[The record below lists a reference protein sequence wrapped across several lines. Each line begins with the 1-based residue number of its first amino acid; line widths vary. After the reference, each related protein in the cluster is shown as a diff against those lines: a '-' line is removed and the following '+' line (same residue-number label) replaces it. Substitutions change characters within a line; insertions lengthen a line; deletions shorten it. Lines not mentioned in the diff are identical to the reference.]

1 MSSLRVLVVDDS
13 LITVKKIT
21 GILSEL
27 GHSVVGT
34 AGTGAGAVSAYRDL
48 KPDMVTMD
56 ITMPDMDGV
65 EATRLIIEEFPNA
78 TIIMVTSHGQERML
92 FNSLEAGAKGY
103 LLKPLKKDKLESI
116 IEKAKSRGV

>member
-21 GILSEL
+21 GMLAEL
-27 GHSVVGT
+27 GHAVVGT
-34 AGTGAGAVSAYRDL
+34 AGTGAGAVDAYREL
-48 KPDMVTMD
+48 KPDLVTMD

-65 EATRLIIEEFPNA
+65 EATRLIIEEFAEA
-78 TIIMVTSHGQERML
+78 TIIMITSHGQERML

-103 LLKPLKKDKLESI
+103 LLKPLKKAKLESI
-116 IEKAKSRGV
+116 IEKAKTRDA

>member
-21 GILSEL
+21 AMLGEL
-27 GHSVVGT
+27 GHEVVGT
-34 AGTGAGAVSAYRDL
+34 AGTGAGAVDAYRQLTPDL
-48 KPDMVTMD
+48 VTMD

-65 EATRLIIEEFPNA
+65 EATKLIIEEFPDA
-78 TIIMVTSHGQERML
+78 TVVMITSHGQERML

-103 LLKPLKKDKLESI
+103 LLKPLKREKLESI
-116 IEKAKSRGV
+116 IEKAKTRLD